1 MASLKP
7 LKGAAY
13 DIAHHAQSGLS
24 YVHPYIGELCMEI
37 GLNEAT
43 LSLLDSQP
51 YPNNLRKIEPLELAC
66 AALKQKFIELL
77 EKMNLPIEEVHLI
90 NLRFLFEPTRKDNYT
105 CSVEST
111 LIKVN
116 GTKYIQLVK

>member
-24 YVHPYIGELCMEI
+24 YLHPYIGQLCEEK
-37 GLNEAT
+37 GLIEA
-43 LSLLDSQP
+43 SVNLLDSNP
-51 YPNNLRKIEPLELAC
+51 YPCELRRIDQLESSC
-66 AALKQKFIELL
+66 IALQEKFKDILTKL
-77 EKMNLPIEEVHLI
+77 NLPLSEVCGLHLK
-90 NLRFLFEPTRKDNYT
+90 FSFSSSMDDYYT

-111 LIKVN
+111 LLKQDGAKFVQN
-116 GTKYIQLVK
+116 VR